1 MTTTTRAAL
10 GIGKPRRIR
19 SDAKL
24 TRLSAA
30 QRERLR
36 AWLDD
41 ENRTYAEVVV
51 RLREE
56 CGLSV
61 GKSALSVYYRRHV
74 LPEQED
80 VDTQAAR
87 FLAALPEGELS
98 PAILH
103 RAKALAFSALCRPQP
118 LIRLATRLRD
128 VVYRSEKRRL
138 ARARLALAE
147 RRAVLRA
154 NLAAR
159 KLHQLRSSNSE
170 LRSPIAPSPSQKTP
184 QNPPRF
190 PGYPGLTRPSKPTLA
205 PLATTCPQDPKPL
218 PQAPIL
224 LPQFILS
231 VSSASTP
238 SLPPK
243 IPTKLPSISGLSQH
257 QPAHPPSHSP
267 ISDLRS
273 WIAAQRS

>member
-1 MTTTTRAAL
+1 M

-24 TRLSAA
+24 ARLSAP

-36 AWLDD
+36 VWLED

-159 KLHQLRSSNSE
+159 KLHQPRSSNSE
-170 LRSPIAPSPSQKTP
+170 LRSPIPSPSQKTP

-231 VSSASTP
+231 VSSASP
-238 SLPPK
+238 
-243 IPTKLPSISGLSQH
+243 H
-257 QPAHPPSHSP
+257 PSHQKSP
-267 ISDLRS
+267 RNSPRFPG
-273 WIAAQRS
+273 